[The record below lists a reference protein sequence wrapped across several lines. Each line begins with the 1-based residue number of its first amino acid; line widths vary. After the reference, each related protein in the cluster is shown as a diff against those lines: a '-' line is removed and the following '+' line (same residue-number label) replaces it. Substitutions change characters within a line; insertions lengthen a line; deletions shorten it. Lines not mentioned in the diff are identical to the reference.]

1 MEMDETEHVCLRFH
15 AEEAQV
21 LRGGGRGISAAEL

>member
-1 MEMDETEHVCLRFH
+1 METDETKHLCLRFH